1 MEKLKRRSALSGLGA
16 LSFGMLAPTLSK
28 GDVLAKPYTVKQQ
41 TITTD
46 ILVVGGGTA
55 GVVAAIQAGRAGRK
69 VILVENGSQLGG
81 TTTTGGVAFPGIFF
95 AWGKQVISGIGWEM
109 VQEAV
114 TMNDDTLPDFSIPH
128 GRQHPKHQVR
138 LNGQLYALLIE
149 EKCTEAGVQI
159 RFYETPVAASFGKGT
174 WTVDTIGKGTSTRIV
189 CNQLIDC
196 TGNAYVSSIAGFNVL
211 REAVIQPGTLQFQI
225 GGYDFKSLDLKMI
238 QARYQEEI
246 AKGTL
251 VKSDFRNNIVGL
263 LRSGGDNIQHVLGA
277 DSTTSE
283 THTVANLKGR
293 SSLLQTLRFLRTLP
307 GCEQIKLVDMQNETA
322 VRETYRIDGHYQ
334 ITKTD
339 YVTGKLFDDA
349 VSYSYYPID
358 VHDENGV
365 VPDHLKEG
373 VVPTVP
379 LRALIPKNSRN
390 FIVAGRCVS
399 SDRLAN
405 SALRVQASCMGM
417 GQAAGATAVLANMQ
431 GKSPLEVRMDD
442 LRKLIEEHG
451 GIVPGP
457 GQKG

>member
-1 MEKLKRRSALSGLGA
+1 MEKVKRRSALSALGA
-16 LSFGMLAPTLSK
+16 LSLGMMTPGFSK
-28 GDVLAKPYTVKQQ
+28 EEILDKPYKIDKKTLK
-41 TITTD
+41 TD
-46 ILVVGGGTA
+46 ILVIGGGTA

-69 VILVENGSQLGG
+69 TILVENGSQLGG

-95 AWGKQVISGIGWEM
+95 AWGNQVISGIGWEM

-114 TMNDDTLPDFSIPH
+114 ALNDDTLPNFSIPH
-128 GRQHPKHQVR
+128 GKQHPKHQVR
-138 LNGQLYALLIE
+138 LNGQLYAMLIE
-149 EKCTEAGVQI
+149 EKCVQAGVDL
-159 RFYETPVAASFGKGT
+159 RFYETPVSASFQKGS
-174 WTVDTIGKGTSTRIV
+174 WTVDTVGKGTNTRII

-196 TGNAYVSSIAGFNVL
+196 TGNAYVASIAGFDVL
-211 REAVIQPGTLQFQI
+211 REATTQPGTLQFQL

-246 AKGTL
+246 AKGAL
-251 VKSDFRNNIVGL
+251 VKSDFRNNIAGL

-283 THTVANLKGR
+283 THTIANIKGR
-293 SSLLQTLRFLRTLP
+293 ASLLQTLRFLRTMP
-307 GCEQIKLVDMQNETA
+307 GCEKIKIVDVQNETA
-322 VRETYRIDGHYQ
+322 VRETYRIDGHYK
-334 ITKTD
+334 ITHAD
-339 YVTGKLFDDA
+339 YVTGKVFDDS

-373 VVPTVP
+373 ILPTVP
-379 LRALIPKNSRN
+379 LRALVPKNSKN

-417 GQAAGATAVLANMQ
+417 GQAAGAVASLASIQN
-431 GKSPLEVRMDD
+431 KSPLEVSMSDI
-442 LRKLIEEHG
+442 RKLIEDHG
-451 GIVPGP
+451 GIVPGS
-457 GQKG
+457 QKG